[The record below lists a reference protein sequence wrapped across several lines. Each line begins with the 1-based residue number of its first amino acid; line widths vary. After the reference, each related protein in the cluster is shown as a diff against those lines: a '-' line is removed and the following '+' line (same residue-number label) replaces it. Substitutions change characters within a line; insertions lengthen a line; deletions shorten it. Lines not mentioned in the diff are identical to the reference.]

1 VRGALAALAAPFA
14 LLALA
19 LGPPAHAANPAA
31 DPVDWYLNIDN
42 DVVFNTDR
50 WYTSG
55 VRLARLSGDIEWG
68 LAQEV
73 YTPDTRGT
81 MPGTPDRSP
90 TARLMLSVSHHFRGA
105 SAYQTVGIA
114 AGVRGPAALGR
125 QSTEF
130 VHRIIPAPEVDWS
143 RQLPNEYD
151 AQVVWARTQRSAAQS
166 PIGEGLKLHFGTVLG
181 NQVLFG
187 HLGVEYRIGSENSR
201 GLSSPLLR
209 FAPTPPLTDGG
220 ARASGWS
227 AYVGAS
233 ARAVARNELLVQD
246 YDPTMP
252 ELKIRTG
259 VARAAAGVTYGAKW
273 GSIHFGLAAETR
285 EFAGQHASHAFGA
298 LSLHIAF

>member
-1 VRGALAALAAPFA
+1 VRRA

-19 LGPPAHAANPAA
+19 VLLLALPALAENPAA
-31 DPVDWYLNIDN
+31 DPVYWYLEIDN
-42 DVVFNTDR
+42 DVVFSTDR

-55 VRLARLSGDIEWG
+55 VRLARLSRDIEWG
-68 LAQEV
+68 FSQEV
-73 YTPDTRGT
+73 YTPDTRHT
-81 MPGTPDRSP
+81 VPGTPDRAPS
-90 TARLMLSVSHHFRGA
+90 ARLMVSVSRHFRGA

-125 QSTEF
+125 QVTEA

-151 AQVVWARTQRSAAQS
+151 VQVVWARTQRSDAQS
-166 PIGEGLKLHFGTVLG
+166 PLGDGLKLHFGTVLG

-187 HLGVEYRIGSENSR
+187 HLGAEYRIGTAGSR

-220 ARASGWS
+220 APPAGWS
-227 AYVGAS
+227 AYAGAS
-233 ARAVARNELLVQD
+233 VRGVARNQLLTRD

-252 ELKIRTG
+252 DLE
-259 VARAAAGVTYGAKW
+259 AHRAVGRIATGVTYAAKW
-273 GSIHFGLAAETR
+273 GSVHFGIAQETR
-285 EFAGQHASHAFGA
+285 EFAGQHASPRFGSLTLHVAF
-298 LSLHIAF
+298 